1 MTALTTPARKPFAP
15 RTPTAE
21 AVTSPYGGRL
31 LIAADADNDVDLPV
45 SAVSGGPVQ

>member
-21 AVTSPYGGRL
+21 AVTSPHGGPL
-31 LIAADADNDVDLPV
+31 PIAADNDVNLPV
-45 SAVSGGPVQ
+45 SAVSGGPVR